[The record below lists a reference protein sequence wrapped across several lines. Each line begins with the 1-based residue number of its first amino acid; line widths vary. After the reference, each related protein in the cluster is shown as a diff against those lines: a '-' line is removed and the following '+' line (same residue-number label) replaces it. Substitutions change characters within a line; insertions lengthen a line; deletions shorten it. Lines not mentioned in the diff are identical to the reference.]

1 MSHLSRNPTL
11 GEWIPKFGADPIPR
25 LNVVQNATRAG
36 KVIPF
41 DPALSLSQLRVA
53 IAEQLKMDKVEYL
66 FNTHGCEITDVKLI
80 RDDDVI
86 IASAQPKCQK
96 PAKKKVT
103 ETLFST
109 TLKECLKI
117 VLKFCVQILKK
128 QIAEAAIGA

>member
-1 MSHLSRNPTL
+1 M
-11 GEWIPKFGADPIPR
+11 PKFSADPIPR

-41 DPALSLSQLRVA
+41 DPALSLPQLRAA

-66 FNTHGCEITDVKLI
+66 FNTHGCEITDVTLI

-96 PAKKKVT
+96 PSKKKVT

-128 QIAEAAIGA
+128 QIAEAAIGAA

>member
-1 MSHLSRNPTL
+1 M
-11 GEWIPKFGADPIPR
+11 PKFSADPIPR

-41 DPALSLSQLRVA
+41 DPALSLSQLRAA

-66 FNTHGCEITDVKLI
+66 FNTHGCEITDVTLI

-128 QIAEAAIGA
+128 QIAEAAIGAA